1 MENDASAKQQKKLLT
16 FTDVNKALNKF
27 ALGGFNP
34 ENIFANMADMFM
46 VKLQNTVVL
55 L

>member
-1 MENDASAKQQKKLLT
+1 MENVASAKQQKNLLT

-34 ENIFANMADMFM
+34 ENIFANMAGIFM

>member
-1 MENDASAKQQKKLLT
+1 MENDASAKQQKLLT

-34 ENIFANMADMFM
+34 ENIFANMADM